1 MYACPVSTGYAALP
15 RARLAGLLPEL
26 LLAGHLIDRAGL
38 PHVLVALGPDGMR
51 DVAIEE
57 WRGASPIYT
66 KRMQRALRFEGDDVV
81 TIFKGLQLDIGAP
94 PQFMD
99 FRYSVTDP
107 QHGEFQLAHCGAL
120 MDVEPLGEDYV
131 RRMCH
136 DIEDPTFD
144 ATAVATN
151 PKAVMRPI
159 HRPPRTPADRHPHCA
174 WTVTIDDANDA
185 PPLPDEARA
194 IGATAAASFAGVSSI
209 DPEEDGRADYSG
221 PLLADVP
228 FHEFSHSALVR
239 MADEVALQGH
249 LLVLSYRLAVA
260 SRGLDAVDLVRK
272 QFTGAAGVVADRLRA
287 ALELPADRDG
297 LLALLRV
304 HPAFAPHGYTG
315 VTIIDSDPPTLRIDR
330 RAPAMADGAW
340 PALLAPDFLAP
351 IDAILRA
358 VDPALR
364 AEVVR
369 ADDDALEIGVV
380 RGEPA
385 DAEFPEV
392 QVTRFSTAAA
402 FVLAERRTVL
412 PVLNT

>member
-1 MYACPVSTGYAALP
+1 LV
-15 RARLAGLLPEL
+15 PEL

-38 PHVLVALGPDGMR
+38 PHVLVVLGPDGMR

-107 QHGEFQLAHCGAL
+107 KHGEFHLAHCGAL

-159 HRPPRTPADRHPHCA
+159 HRPPRVPSDRQPHCA

-185 PPLPDEARA
+185 PSYPAEAQV
-194 IGATAAASFAGVSSI
+194 IGASGAANFADVSSI
-209 DPEEDGRADYSG
+209 DPTDGGRADYTG

-239 MADEVALQGH
+239 MAEEIALQGH
-249 LLVLSYRLAVA
+249 LLALSYRRAVA
-260 SRGLDAVDLVRK
+260 TRGLDAAELLRK
-272 QFTGAAGVVADRLRA
+272 QFTGAAGVVAGRLRA
-287 ALELPADRDG
+287 ALELPAGLDG
-297 LLALLRV
+297 LVALLRV

-315 VTIIDSDPPTLRIDR
+315 VTVVTGDEPRLRIDR
-330 RAPAMADGAW
+330 HAPATQDGSW
-340 PALLAPDFLAP
+340 PALLEPGFVAP
-351 IDAILRA
+351 IAAIA
-358 VDPALR
+358 YAIDPALH

-369 ADDDALEIGVV
+369 CDDDELELGFAS
-380 RGEPA
+380 GEA
-385 DAEFPEV
+385 VEAEAPEV
-392 QVTRFSTAAA
+392 QVTRFSTGAA

-412 PVLNT
+412 PVVETSQVKPR

>member
-1 MYACPVSTGYAALP
+1 MYACPVSTGYAALS
-15 RARLAGLLPEL
+15 RAQLARLVPEL

-57 WRGASPIYT
+57 WRGASPVYT
-66 KRMQRALRFEGDDVV
+66 KRMQRALRFAGTDVV

-99 FRYSVTDP
+99 FRYSVTDAH
-107 QHGEFQLAHCGAL
+107 HGEFQLAHCGAL
-120 MDVEPLGEDYV
+120 MDVEPLGEEYV

-185 PPLPDEARA
+185 PAYPAEARV
-194 IGATAAASFAGVSSI
+194 IGETAAANFVGVSAI
-209 DPEEDGRADYSG
+209 DVHQDGRSDYSG

-239 MADEVALQGH
+239 MAEEVALQGH
-249 LLVLSYRLAVA
+249 LLALSYRLAVVT
-260 SRGLDAVDLVRK
+260 RGLDAAHLLRK
-272 QFTGAAGVVADRLRA
+272 QFTGAAGVVAGRLLS
-287 ALELPADRDG
+287 ALALPADVTG
-297 LLALLRV
+297 LLALLRI

-315 VTIIDSDPPTLRIDR
+315 VTVDDGDPPTLRIDR
-330 RAPAMADGAW
+330 SSPANSDNGWLTVLDGEHLG
-340 PALLAPDFLAP
+340 PLA
-351 IDAILRA
+351 AILQA
-358 VDPALR
+358 VDPSLH
-364 AEVVR
+364 AEVAV
-369 ADDDALEIGVV
+369 DDADELVV
-380 RGEPA
+380 RIVHGSPTDEP
-385 DAEFPEV
+385 PEV
-392 QVTRFSTAAA
+392 TVTRFSTGAA